1 MIDSKVLPLSDV
13 CPSMAGLVSDQ
24 GWLLIQSDGILGY
37 NTRAIIE
44 KDGVVI
50 SYFNS
55 KGEQDY
61 GVRLARA
68 VHPVLS
74 GELNY
79 RPGLIDVL
87 AAIGLQPSPS
97 DVVFQAAK
105 NLSAIKTYL
114 SDQSIWKENVGV
126 TTENLLNRYKTWS
139 DGPDLTRDLANSL
152 AGRHPWLTASK
163 VPDLTDL
170 LNTEQFLSY
179 KPRRSHLGI
188 VIGAV
193 GVGMVVAHY
202 WI

>member
-1 MIDSKVLPLSDV
+1 MVESKVLPLSDV
-13 CPSMAGLVSDQ
+13 CPSMAGLVSGH

-50 SYFNS
+50 SYLNS

-74 GELNY
+74 GEQNY
-79 RPGLIDVL
+79 RPDLIHVL

-97 DVVFQAAK
+97 DVVFEAAK
-105 NLSAIKTYL
+105 SLSAIKTYL
-114 SDQSIWKENVGV
+114 SDQSIWKENV
-126 TTENLLNRYKTWS
+126 TLATENLLDRYKTWS
-139 DGPDLTRDLANSL
+139 EGPDFTRELAKSL
-152 AGRHPWLTASK
+152 ADRHPWLTAGK
-163 VPDLTDL
+163 APNLTDL
-170 LNTEQFLSY
+170 QNTEQSLFY
-179 KPRRSHLGI
+179 KARRSRLGI

-202 WI
+202 WN

>member
-1 MIDSKVLPLSDV
+1 MVDSKVLPLSDV

-79 RPGLIDVL
+79 RPDLIDVL

-114 SDQSIWKENVGV
+114 SDQSIWKENVRV
-126 TTENLLNRYKTWS
+126 TTENLLNRYKAWS
-139 DGPDLTRDLANSL
+139 DGPDLMRDLAKSL
-152 AGRHPWLTASK
+152 AGRHPWLTAGK
-163 VPDLTDL
+163 VSDLTDL
-170 LNTEQFLSY
+170 LNT
-179 KPRRSHLGI
+179 
-188 VIGAV
+188 
-193 GVGMVVAHY
+193 
-202 WI
+202 